1 MPFPKKIN
9 VVSKGFPWFSP
20 NSVAYFVLA
29 SFHRMMV
36 ARYFEVFP
44 CGEVPGEVLQ
54 GTQRC
59 LDDECDHESQQESR
73 NRSEPYNNLKWI
85 NLVSAWVAVGFEYLL
100 DAVGEA
106 NLMRT
111 TWIMH

>member
-1 MPFPKKIN
+1 
-9 VVSKGFPWFSP
+9 
-20 NSVAYFVLA
+20 
-29 SFHRMMV
+29 MMV

-73 NRSEPYNNLKWI
+73 NRSEPKNNLKWI
-85 NLVSAWVAVGFEYLL
+85 NLVSAWVAVGVLVLVAQMSNSKHGALSIYSTPCLP
-100 DAVGEA
+100 A
-106 NLMRT
+106 
-111 TWIMH
+111 